1 MKLFAKEMEAKLY
14 RGANGRAEN
23 VSNVL
28 RRGDADL
35 GFQQVSEL
43 IDEKGID
50 LIGPIPREVQEV
62 TVWSAGLY
70 RDAPQAE
77 RAKALIRFIK
87 SGQAAAIIRKHGL
100 DPS

>member
-1 MKLFAKEMEAKLY
+1 
-14 RGANGRAEN
+14 
-23 VSNVL
+23 VL

-43 IDEKGID
+43 IDEKGIA
-50 LIGPIPREVQEV
+50 LVGPIPSEVQEV

-70 RDAPQAE
+70 RDAPQPE
-77 RAKALIRFIK
+77 RAKALIQFIK
-87 SGQAAAIIRKHGL
+87 SSAAAPILRKHGL

>member
-1 MKLFAKEMEAKLY
+1 
-14 RGANGRAEN
+14 
-23 VSNVL
+23 VL

-50 LIGPIPREVQEV
+50 LVGPIPRDAQEV

-70 RDAPQAE
+70 RDTPQAE
-77 RAKALIRFIK
+77 RAKALLRFIR
-87 SGQAAAIIRKHGL
+87 SPQGAAILRKHGL
-100 DPS
+100 EPG